1 MLYTTLQWI
10 ERGNDKFAER
20 RSIEH
25 NSLSLALLLTES
37 PKVSV
42 VHNYYLVLRLILF
55 YLSTKIH

>member
-42 VHNYYLVLRLILF
+42 VH
-55 YLSTKIH
+55 S

>member
-10 ERGNDKFAER
+10 ERGNDEFAER

-42 VHNYYLVLRLILF
+42 VNNYYFVLRLILI
-55 YLSTKIH
+55 LI